1 MTKIELQRYRQE
13 LMDLGKR
20 LRGETSDG
28 RQEVLRKTG
37 GGASGNLSNVP
48 THPADLASDNYE
60 QETAVSLLENQ
71 EQILE
76 QAAAAMQRIDQGTFG
91 KCQECGREIS
101 TERLRAVP
109 YTPHCLECAR
119 RLEPAGPRYQ
129 SRGNQ

>member
-101 TERLRAVP
+101 TERLPGTSRRSPGQCVAWLRQIGRAHV
-109 YTPHCLECAR
+109 
-119 RLEPAGPRYQ
+119 
-129 SRGNQ
+129 